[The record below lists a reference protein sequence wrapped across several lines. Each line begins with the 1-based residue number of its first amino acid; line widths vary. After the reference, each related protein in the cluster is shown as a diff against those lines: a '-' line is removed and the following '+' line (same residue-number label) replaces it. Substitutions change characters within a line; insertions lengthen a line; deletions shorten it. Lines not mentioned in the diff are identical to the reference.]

1 MIKKHLLALLLFSAL
16 LVSAATAMAAGPASV
31 AVAAEG
37 STPAAMISA
46 VAARSP
52 YFLFFDEKGDLVEAV
67 ANPYL
72 QVSGGAGPQVVE
84 FLAAKGIKTIFAGEF
99 GAKMAG
105 AMRTKG
111 IASRIATGRA
121 ADAIRTDGGK

>member
-16 LVSAATAMAAGPASV
+16 LVSAATAMAAGPASI
-31 AVAAEG
+31 AVAAEN

-67 ANPYL
+67 ANPHL
-72 QVSGGAGPQVVE
+72 QVPGGAGPQVVE
-84 FLAAKGIKTIFAGEF
+84 FLAAKGIKTIIAGEF
-99 GAKMAG
+99 GAKMVG

-111 IASRIATGRA
+111 IASRIASGKV
-121 ADAIRTDGGK
+121 ADAVRTDGGK